1 MSSTA
6 NLLSQ
11 RAHGAVKL
19 SLKSGGIDQLREVG
33 AAKVRLP
40 PGTNHAYLINTAGG
54 LAGGD
59 QFSHNFALAEGT
71 TLTVTTQSA
80 ERVYRTL
87 GPAAKVES
95 TIQLGDGARLNWLPH
110 ETILFDGAGLN
121 RHIGVDMA
129 ENSRFLGLET
139 TILGREASGETINSI
154 FFREEWNIKKG
165 GKLIHSDIIQ
175 LDGALPHSKATLG
188 DNRVFA
194 TIILIDPKANIDLEK
209 LHEKIGPLGG
219 VSAWN
224 GKLVARLLAK
234 DGMILK
240 KAIVSALSVLAS
252 PAELPKT
259 WAL

>member
-6 NLLSQ
+6 TLLNQ

-19 SLKSGGIDQLREVG
+19 SLKSGGIDQLREAG

-40 PGTNHAYLINTAGG
+40 PGANLAYLINTAGG

-59 QFSHNFALAEGT
+59 QFFYEFNLAKST
-71 TLTVTTQSA
+71 ALTVTSQSA

-87 GPAAKVES
+87 GPVAKIES
-95 TIQLGDGARLNWLPH
+95 AIHLGTNARFNWLPH
-110 ETILFDGAGLN
+110 ETILFDGASLD
-121 RHIGVDMA
+121 RQIDVDMA
-129 ENSRFLGLET
+129 EKSRFLGLET
-139 TILGREASGETINSI
+139 TIFGREASGETINSI
-154 FFREEWNIKKG
+154 YFREAWNIKYG
-165 GKLIHSDIIQ
+165 GKLIHSDIIK
-175 LDGALPHSKATLG
+175 LDGTLPSSKATLG

-194 TIILIDPKANIDLEK
+194 TIILIDPSANIDLEK
-209 LHEKIGPLGG
+209 LREKIGPYGG

-224 GKLVARLLAK
+224 GKLVARFLAK
-234 DGMILK
+234 DGMIFK

-252 PAELPKT
+252 PTELPKT

>member
-6 NLLSQ
+6 TLLKQ
-11 RAHGAVKL
+11 RAHGSVKL
-19 SLKSGGIDQLREVG
+19 SLKSGGIDQLREAG

-40 PGTNHAYLINTAGG
+40 LASNHAYLINTAGG

-59 QFSHNFALAEGT
+59 QFSYDFKLAQGT
-71 TLTVTTQSA
+71 ALTVTSQAA

-87 GPAAKVES
+87 GPAAKIES
-95 TIQLGDGARLNWLPH
+95 TILLQPEARLNWLPH
-110 ETILFDGAGLN
+110 ETILFDGASLD
-121 RHIGVDMA
+121 RHINVDMA
-129 ENSRFLGLET
+129 KNSRFLGLET
-139 TILGREASGETINSI
+139 TIFGREASGETVNSI
-154 FFREEWNIKKG
+154 FYREHWNINCG
-165 GKLIHSDIIQ
+165 GKLVHSDIIR
-175 LDGALPHSKATLG
+175 LDGSLPKSKATLG
-188 DNRVFA
+188 DNRVLA
-194 TIILIDPKANIDLEK
+194 TIILIDSNATIDLER
-209 LHEKIGPLGG
+209 LRETIGTHGG

>member
-6 NLLSQ
+6 TLLNQ

-19 SLKSGGIDQLREVG
+19 SLKSDGIDQLREAG

-40 PGTNHAYLINTAGG
+40 PGANHAYLINTAGG

-59 QFSHNFALAEGT
+59 QFSYEFNLAQKT
-71 TLTVTTQSA
+71 TLTVTSQSA

-87 GPAAKVES
+87 GPSAKIE
-95 TIQLGDGARLNWLPH
+95 TAIHLEADARFNWLPH
-110 ETILFDGAGLN
+110 ETIIFDGASLD
-121 RHIGVDMA
+121 RQTAVDMA
-129 ENSRFLGLET
+129 ENARFLGLET
-139 TILGREASGETINSI
+139 TIFGREASGETISSV
-154 FFREEWNIKKG
+154 FFREQWNIKYG
-165 GKLIHSDIIQ
+165 GKLIHSDIIK
-175 LDGALPHSKATLG
+175 LEGALPNSKATLG
-188 DNRVFA
+188 ANRALA
-194 TIILIDPKANIDLEK
+194 TIILIDPNANIDLEK
-209 LHEKIGPLGG
+209 LRGKIWPYGD

-252 PAELPKT
+252 PTELPKT

>member
-6 NLLSQ
+6 ALLNQ
-11 RAHGAVKL
+11 RARGSVKL
-19 SLKSGGIDQLREVG
+19 SLKAGGIDQLREAG

-40 PGTNHAYLINTAGG
+40 PGATHAYLINTAGG

-59 QFSHNFALAEGT
+59 QFSYEIIVEERAA
-71 TLTVTTQSA
+71 LTVTSQSA

-87 GPAAKVES
+87 GPAAKIES
-95 TIQLGDGARLNWLPH
+95 AIYLGANARLNWLPH
-110 ETILFDGAGLN
+110 ETILFDGASLE
-121 RHIGVDMA
+121 RHISVDMA
-129 ENSRFLGLET
+129 DNSRFLGLET
-139 TILGREASGETINSI
+139 TIFGREASGETINSI
-154 FFREEWNIKKG
+154 YFREKWNIKYG
-165 GKLIHSDIIQ
+165 GKLIHSDVVK
-175 LDGALPHSKATLG
+175 LAGSLPHSKATLG
-188 DNRVFA
+188 DNRVVA
-194 TIILIDPKANIDLEK
+194 TIILIDQNASIDLER
-209 LHEKIGPLGG
+209 LREKIGINGG

-252 PAELPKT
+252 PIELPKT

>member
-1 MSSTA
+1 MSSTTS
-6 NLLSQ
+6 LLNQ
-11 RAHGAVKL
+11 RAQGAIKL
-19 SLKSGGIDQLREVG
+19 SLKSGGIDQLREAG

-40 PGTNHAYLINTAGG
+40 PGTNLAYLINTAGG

-59 QFSHNFALAEGT
+59 QFSYEFNLAKGT
-71 TLTVTTQSA
+71 ALTVTSQSA

-87 GPAAKVES
+87 GPAAKIES
-95 TIQLGDGARLNWLPH
+95 AIHLGTNARLNWLPH
-110 ETILFDGAGLN
+110 ETILFDGASLD
-121 RHIGVDMA
+121 RQIDVDMA
-129 ENSRFLGLET
+129 EKSRFLGLET
-139 TILGREASGETINSI
+139 TIFGREASGETINSI
-154 FFREEWNIKKG
+154 YFREAWNIKYG
-165 GKLIHSDIIQ
+165 GKLIHSDIIK
-175 LDGALPHSKATLG
+175 LDGALPNSKATLG
-188 DNRVFA
+188 NNRVLA
-194 TIILIDPKANIDLEK
+194 TIILIDPSANIDLEK
-209 LHEKIGPLGG
+209 LREKIGPYGG